1 MPAPHL
7 LFLGT
12 GNAFNEDGR
21 GSAALVL
28 ALESGAA
35 VLVDVGPT
43 VLAAMARARCA
54 PADVDRLF
62 VTHLHGDHVAGW
74 PFLLLDLVFRARR
87 TAPFFVHGPAGTRD
101 TLETL
106 SRTCYGEVDERR
118 EFDVV
123 YDEIPVAPFTGRA
136 AGPELTF
143 DGVPMDHH
151 PTSIGYRFEVRC
163 HTSHRRVAVTGD
175 TRWCGGLEEL
185 ARDVDLLVAEC
196 TSIAPVAQAHLS
208 LDEIRA
214 ARGRLAAPRVA
225 LVHLN
230 DAIAEQLAL
239 DPVRGVFPAHDG
251 LTLDL

>member
-12 GNAFNEDGR
+12 GNAFNEDAR

-28 ALESGAA
+28 ALESGSA

-43 VLAAMARARCA
+43 VLASMARARFR
-54 PADVDRLF
+54 PAGVDRLF

-74 PFLLLDLVFRARR
+74 PFLLLELVFRARR
-87 TAPFFVHGPAGTRD
+87 TAPFFVHGPVGTRD
-101 TLETL
+101 ALEAL
-106 SRTCYGEVDERR
+106 SRTCYREVDERR
-118 EFDVV
+118 QFDVV
-123 YDEIPVAPFTGRA
+123 YDEIPVAPFDARA
-136 AGPELTF
+136 AGPELAF
-143 DGVPMDHH
+143 GGVPMDHH
-151 PTSIGYRFEVRC
+151 PTSIGYRFEIRC
-163 HTSHRRVAVTGD
+163 SASHRRVSVTGD
-175 TRWCGGLEEL
+175 TRWCAGLEAL

-196 TSIAPVAQAHLS
+196 TSVTRIAQAHLS

-214 ARGRLAAPRVA
+214 ARDRLIAPRVA
-225 LVHLN
+225 LVHQN